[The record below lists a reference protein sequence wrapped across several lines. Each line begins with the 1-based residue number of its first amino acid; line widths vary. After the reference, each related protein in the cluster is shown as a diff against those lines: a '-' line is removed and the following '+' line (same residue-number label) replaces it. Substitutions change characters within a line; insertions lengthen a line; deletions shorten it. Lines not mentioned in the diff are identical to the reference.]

1 MRRRCVRAAVTS
13 LRNVSV
19 LSNVLLTVHFIDLG
33 LVMAARDRQRL
44 QMITTLM
51 LSSIEIVDRVVQQG
65 IVAIDAVIVR
75 IVETRDAH
83 GLLTRVL
90 RLLRTD
96 QMNLATHLDA
106 VVESVDR
113 VSTVVSLAVPR
124 DFALVHVVTLYVAT
138 C

>member
-1 MRRRCVRAAVTS
+1 
-13 LRNVSV
+13 
-19 LSNVLLTVHFIDLG
+19 
-33 LVMAARDRQRL
+33 MAARDRQRL

-113 VSTVVSLAVPR
+113 VSTVVSLAVSR
-124 DFALVHVVTLYVAT
+124 DFSLVHVVTLYVAT
-138 C
+138 CKQVVMSVLAADTRSIFAFQRCQVLVLATG